1 MTIVVK
7 PMNTGKA
14 FLEDLLSFWQA
25 RLTDYLSTQLLS
37 KEEKE
42 DLEIIEGLLHSDA
55 PFRLW
60 EESQSGFIRKSTIQ
74 EVEKVDEAIFKL
86 KFRILPLPEGQRD
99 EMTQLAMNC
108 ESLLVFCIC
117 DGLRKE
123 GRLVE

>member
-1 MTIVVK
+1 MR
-7 PMNTGKA
+7 NGKE
-14 FLEDLLSFWQA
+14 FLDDLLSFWEA
-25 RLTDYLSTQLLS
+25 RLTEYISSRFLS

-42 DLEIIEGLLHSDA
+42 DLDIIGGLLHSDA
-55 PFRLW
+55 PYRLW
-60 EESQSGFIRKSTIQ
+60 EECQRGIIHRDTIY

-86 KFRILPLPEGQRD
+86 KFRILPLSERQRD
-99 EMTQLAMNC
+99 EMNHLAMTC